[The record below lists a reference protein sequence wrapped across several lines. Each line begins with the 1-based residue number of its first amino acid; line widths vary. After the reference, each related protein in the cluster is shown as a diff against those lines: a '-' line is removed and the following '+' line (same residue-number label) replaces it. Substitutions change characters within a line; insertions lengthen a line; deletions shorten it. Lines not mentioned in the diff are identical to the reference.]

1 MARIVVIGAGIVGLA
16 TAWQLQ
22 RRGHEVTVIERR
34 DGVAEGTSYA
44 NAGQLSYAY
53 VAPFAGPG
61 VLSCIPRWLL
71 QVDGPLRVAGVLDP
85 AFMCWAARFVSF
97 CNAGASAYTT
107 RRLFELAM
115 LSRKEWDLCFKEVPN
130 RFSFARKGKLIVHR
144 RAGGLDAAARTA
156 DALAP
161 YGYVQERLTA
171 ARCIEIEPALASVEK
186 ELVGG
191 IYTPGEEAADCY
203 RLCIELCNAMRTD
216 TVPVS
221 FRFGA
226 VVTRLLTAGNRV
238 RGVATADGEIEADRV
253 VVASGID
260 ARNLLAPLRVELPL
274 WPIKG
279 YSLSVPVDNEAACPQ
294 VSVTDYDNK
303 IAFARLGSVLRVA
316 GIADLVGHSLALDA
330 RRIATLKR
338 GIARVFPALSLNVP
352 LAEWTGLR
360 PATPSGRPI
369 LGPTRYENL
378 FVNVGHGGLG
388 FTLAMGSARVVADML
403 DERAQEIELD
413 GFLMA
418 PS

>member
-22 RRGHEVTVIERR
+22 RRGHQVTVIERR
-34 DGVAEGTSYA
+34 DGVAEGTSFA

-61 VLSCIPRWLL
+61 VLSNIPRWLL
-71 QVDGPLRVAGVLDP
+71 QADGPLRMAGVLNP
-85 AFMCWAARFVSF
+85 AFMRWAARFVSL

-115 LSRKEWDLCFKEVPN
+115 LSRKEWDQCFKLVPN
-130 RFSFARKGKLIVHR
+130 RFSFARKGKLIAHR
-144 RAGGLDAAARTA
+144 RAGALDAAERTA
-156 DALAP
+156 ASLAP
-161 YGYVQERLTA
+161 YGYVQQRLSA
-171 ARCIEIEPALASVEK
+171 AQCIEVEPALGAIEK

-203 RLCIELCNAMRTD
+203 RLCVEMSNAMRADAT
-216 TVPVS
+216 PVS
-221 FRFGA
+221 FKFGT
-226 VVTRLLTAGNRV
+226 VVTRLLTVRNRV

-253 VVASGID
+253 IVASGID
-260 ARNLLAPLRVELPL
+260 ARNLLAPLGVKVPL

-279 YSLSVPVDNEAACPQ
+279 YSLSVPIDDEAACPQ

-303 IAFARLGSVLRVA
+303 IAFARLGPVLRVA

-330 RRIATLKR
+330 RRIETLKR
-338 GIARVFPALSLNVP
+338 GIARVFPALALDAP

-378 FVNVGHGGLG
+378 FVNVGHGSLG
-388 FTLAMGSARVVADML
+388 FTLAMGSARVVADLL
-403 DERAQEIELD
+403 DERKQEIELD

-418 PS
+418 

>member
-22 RRGHEVTVIERR
+22 RRGHQVTVIERR
-34 DGVAEGTSYA
+34 DGVAEGTSFA

-61 VLSCIPRWLL
+61 VLSRIPRWLL
-71 QVDGPLRVAGVLDP
+71 QEDGPLRVAGVLDF
-85 AFMCWAARFVSF
+85 AFMRWAARFVSF

-115 LSRKEWDLCFKEVPN
+115 LSRTEWDQFFKEVPN

-144 RAGGLDAAARTA
+144 RAGALDAAARTA
-156 DALAP
+156 EALAP
-161 YGYVQERLTA
+161 YGYVQQRLSA
-171 ARCIEIEPALASVEK
+171 AQCVEVEPALAWAEK
-186 ELVGG
+186 DLVGG

-203 RLCIELCNAMRTD
+203 QLCVELSRAMRAGAT
-216 TVPVS
+216 PVS

-226 VVTRLLTAGNRV
+226 VVTRLLTSGARV
-238 RGVATADGEIEADRV
+238 TGVAMEDDGEIEADRV
-253 VVASGID
+253 IVASGID
-260 ARNLLAPLRVELPL
+260 ARKLLAPIGIELPL

-279 YSLSVPVDNEAACPQ
+279 YSLSIPVDDEAACPH

-303 IAFARLGSVLRVA
+303 IAYARLGPVLRVA
-316 GIADLVGHSLALDA
+316 GIADLVGHSLALDK
-330 RRIATLKR
+330 RRVNTLKR
-338 GIARVFPALSLNVP
+338 GIGRMFPSLSLDVP

-403 DERAQEIELD
+403 DECEQAIELD

-418 PS
+418 

>member
-22 RRGHEVTVIERR
+22 KRGHRVSVIERR
-34 DGVAEGTSYA
+34 DGVAQGASYA

-61 VLSCIPRWLL
+61 VLSSLPRWLL
-71 QVDGPLRVAGVLDP
+71 REDGPLRMAGVLDP
-85 AFMCWAARFVSF
+85 AFLSWAARFVSF

-115 LSRKEWDLCFKEVPN
+115 LSRTEWDRFFKTVPN
-130 RFSFARKGKLIVHR
+130 RFGFARKGKLIVHR
-144 RAGGLDAAARTA
+144 REGALDAAALAA

-161 YGYVQERLTA
+161 YGYVQTRVSA
-171 ARCIEIEPALASVEK
+171 AQCVEIEPALESVSR

-203 RLCIELCNAMRTD
+203 RLCVELSNAMRAD
-216 TVPVS
+216 PVPVS

-226 VVTRLLTAGNRV
+226 AVTRLLTAGSCV
-238 RGVATADGEIEADRV
+238 RGVATDDEEIEADRV

-260 ARNLLAPLRVELPL
+260 ARALLAAIGIELPL

-279 YSLSVPVDNEAACPQ
+279 YSLSIPIADEAACPQ

-303 IAFARLGSVLRVA
+303 IAFARLGSMLRVA
-316 GIADLVGHSLALDA
+316 GIADLVGHSLMLDS
-330 RRIATLKR
+330 RRVATLKR
-338 GIARVFPALSLNVP
+338 GIARMFPSLSLDGP

-388 FTLAMGSARVVADML
+388 FTLAMGSARVLADML
-403 DERAQEIELD
+403 DEREHAIELE

-418 PS
+418 Q